1 MRTKTAARLKGWKVG
16 ALLLLTFASPGL
28 GHAQA
33 VLNQF
38 SYDNLRPSAIQF
50 DIGLLSAG
58 QLSGT
63 AVGGM
68 RLDYGFIA
76 PKIRV
81 LLGASYFKGQL
92 DRETRDRFEERLRN
106 FVIDP
111 AGDDTISVGRI
122 YWSTVVLDLDLQY
135 AIPQGRRV
143 TTYLGLGI
151 GVQLRNGSGPLIDDT
166 FVEDALDQL
175 AAAGNV
181 SLTVETQLV
190 DQLRWVVD
198 ARGAVSVGLST
209 VSLRT
214 GLAYRFGGAAR

>member
-1 MRTKTAARLKGWKVG
+1 MRTRTLERWKVG
-16 ALLLLTFASPGL
+16 TLLLLTIAFPGL

-38 SYDNLRPSAIQF
+38 SYDNLRPSGIQF
-50 DIGLLSAG
+50 DVGLLSAN

-92 DRETRDRFEERLRN
+92 DRDTRDRFEERLRN

-111 AGDDTISVGRI
+111 AGDDTIRVGRI

-135 AIPQGRRV
+135 AIPQGRKV

-151 GVQLRNGSGPLIDDT
+151 GVQMRNGSGPLIDGT

-181 SLTVETQLV
+181 SLSVETVLV
-190 DQLRWVVD
+190 DQLIWVVD

-214 GLAYRFGGAAR
+214 GLGFRFGRASK